1 MTYQEANAALAKLGL
16 SCRTSG
22 QGEFVTDQAPSPG
35 SSVPKG
41 SSIVLYLGT
50 ERAAETVPMPDLSG
64 MTYQEAKEKLES
76 VGLYLNATGTG
87 ETGKVFAQEVE
98 PNTPV
103 EVGTAVE
110 VKFVDEVAD
119 DKDAIED

>member
-1 MTYQEANAALAKLGL
+1 
-16 SCRTSG
+16 
-22 QGEFVTDQAPSPG
+22 
-35 SSVPKG
+35 
-41 SSIVLYLGT
+41 
-50 ERAAETVPMPDLSG
+50 MPDLSG

-87 ETGKVFAQEVE
+87 ETGKVFAQEGE

-103 EVGTAVE
+103 VVGTAVE
-110 VKFVDEVAD
+110 VKLVDEVAD

>member
-1 MTYQEANAALAKLGL
+1 MDYDFYNPYLLNKLD
-16 SCRTSG
+16 TI
-22 QGEFVTDQAPSPG
+22 D
-35 SSVPKG
+35 
-41 SSIVLYLGT
+41 
-50 ERAAETVPMPDLSG
+50 AEELMADPEMKELCQQ
-64 MTYQEAKEKLES
+64 TYQEAKEALEK

-87 ETGKVFAQEVE
+87 ETGKVFTQEVE

-119 DKDAIED
+119 DKDAIDE